1 MPNHPFARL
10 STSPLPPST
19 TARAKAM
26 ASKTKPVAAC
36 ALNQGLVDIFWVLA
50 DATFRAEREG
60 AAGKGSSYRKAAAA
74 FAAVAVFECNGN
86 TVDLTARKKL
96 KNVGKASVGKM
107 IQFRETGSIPKLVY
121 YQNIMDGI
129 SNEAGGAGGEGG
141 GGGGGGEEGGGGGGG
156 GERHAD
162 VAPPGRA
169 NTDESCGGAG
179 GDGGGGTSGSGGSGG
194 GGGGK
199 RRKMVAADAS
209 EDASSEGSREAADS
223 DIEGG

>member
-1 MPNHPFARL
+1 
-10 STSPLPPST
+10 
-19 TARAKAM
+19 M

-129 SNEAGGAGGEGG
+129 SNEAGGAGGAGG

-156 GERHAD
+156 GGRHAD

-179 GDGGGGTSGSGGSGG
+179 GDGGGGTSGTSGTSGSGGSGG

-199 RRKMVAADAS
+199 RRKIVAADAS